1 MFGQHEIDQKE
12 IKVLIT
18 LATACQLGSH
28 RPIMKEKNSPSV
40 TQTQTAKQEF

>member
-12 IKVLIT
+12 IKFFIT

-28 RPIMKEKNSPSV
+28 RTIMKKNSSSV
-40 TQTQTAKQEF
+40 VQTQTAKQEF